1 MADPEG
7 GTGVL
12 DPHLENH
19 KLSNTDPDSPKITKL
34 PSQHSMM
41 GHHWPVN
48 EMPFK
53 WRFTGGPIMI
63 HSQNQPSKDKT

>member
-1 MADPEG
+1 MPGPGKNMVSCEMKKKSLIQHSTCHMADPEG

-19 KLSNTDPDSPKITKL
+19 KLSNTGLDSLKITKL
-34 PSQHSMM
+34 PSQHSML

-48 EMPFK
+48 
-53 WRFTGGPIMI
+53 
-63 HSQNQPSKDKT
+63 